1 MEVPDFFLDIYS
13 TKTNVHPTQPTIMY
27 LNKHLIYWINRYP
40 KTMDLTLEDLA
51 EALQYKLPGMN
62 LEGTKFRGGF
72 EIFIP
77 IEGVTYTNEDGQ
89 VRQHYFVITVDA
101 IKNAI
106 RVYIYKEEEL
116 NGDFVSIRTPFLY
129 VVNAIKEY
137 VKEHR
142 TVDKM
147 LSKIIS

>member
-1 MEVPDFFLDIYS
+1 
-13 TKTNVHPTQPTIMY
+13 MY

-51 EALQYKLPGMN
+51 EALHYKLPEMG

-77 IEGVTYTNEDGQ
+77 IEGITYTNDDGLE
-89 VRQHYFVITVDA
+89 RQHYFIITVDS

-106 RVYIYKEEEL
+106 RIYIYKEELL
-116 NGDFVSIRTPFLY
+116 NADFSAIRITFLNI
-129 VVNAIKEY
+129 VDAIKEY
-137 VKEHR
+137 VKEHGSI
-142 TVDKM
+142 DKM

>member
-1 MEVPDFFLDIYS
+1 
-13 TKTNVHPTQPTIMY
+13 MY
-27 LNKHLIYWINRYP
+27 LNKHLIYSINRFP
-40 KTMDLTLEDLA
+40 KTMDLDLEDLM
-51 EALQYKLPGMN
+51 EALQYKLPGMD

-77 IEGVTYTNEDGQ
+77 IEGVTYTNDDGLF
-89 VRQHYFVITVDA
+89 RQHYFIITVDT

-106 RVYIYKEEEL
+106 RTYIYKEERL
-116 NGDFVSIRTPFLY
+116 NADFAAIRIPFSLIIH
-129 VVNAIKEY
+129 AIKEY

-142 TVDKM
+142 SVDKL

>member
-1 MEVPDFFLDIYS
+1 
-13 TKTNVHPTQPTIMY
+13 MY

-40 KTMDLTLEDLA
+40 KTMDLTLEDLM
-51 EALQYKLPGMN
+51 EALQYKLPQMS
-62 LEGTKFRGGF
+62 LECTKFRGGF

-77 IEGVTYTNEDGQ
+77 IEGVTYTNDDGLL
-89 VRQHYFVITVDA
+89 RQHYFIITVDE

-106 RVYIYKEEEL
+106 RIYIYKEEYL
-116 NGDFVSIRTPFLY
+116 SIDFTQIRAPFCEIIH
-129 VVNAIKEY
+129 AIKEY

>member
-1 MEVPDFFLDIYS
+1 LELPDFFKIF
-13 TKTNVHPTQPTIMY
+13 TEPKNTNLNQRTTMY

-40 KTMDLTLEDLA
+40 KTMDLDLEDLI
-51 EALQYKLPGMN
+51 EALQYKLPGMD

-77 IEGVTYTNEDGQ
+77 IEGVTYTNDDGLM
-89 VRQHYFVITVDA
+89 RQHYFIITVDSF
-101 IKNAI
+101 KNAI
-106 RVYIYKEEEL
+106 RIYIYKEERL
-116 NGDFVSIRTPFLY
+116 NAGFAQIRIPFCSIID
-129 VVNAIKEY
+129 AIKEY

-142 TVDKM
+142 SVDQL